1 MSDLSSS
8 VGGPLSG
15 LARIDAAS
23 RIDRARQAGR
33 APADSG
39 TAQLNRAEDRVEVS
53 QAAVLLKKL
62 SDLPEVRTD
71 LVEGIKAQ
79 IRAGNYDTPE
89 RFDAALDGMINEEI
103 LGE

>member
-15 LARIDAAS
+15 SARIDPAS
-23 RIDRARQAGR
+23 RIDRARQADR
-33 APADSG
+33 ALTDGAALQPI
-39 TAQLNRAEDRVEVS
+39 RAEDQVEVS
-53 QAAVLLKKL
+53 EAAVLLKKL

-89 RFDAALDGMINEEI
+89 RFDAALNGMINEEI